1 MWQNLPTQL
10 RTVLGA
16 ALLLV
21 IGVAVASFALSFIAL
36 REVASNPVTG
46 WGKQAWIFPACVD
59 MALVAS
65 EVVLV
70 GASMVR
76 GTNRAVPFCLMVLFG
91 AATVWFNIE
100 RVPAEWRMV
109 TAIPPIAGIFMTLLV
124 AYLVKM
130 LARVTGTAWEHA
142 APPPAYHQLGAP
154 GSPIQGAMWRGE
166 DHPNAYQVRHPY
178 EWLTPPPGQSQQT
191 QMPSPTTST
200 NGHPGITAE
209 GGEAPEGVKRDRIRA
224 YLSRLSGRP
233 EALQIAT
240 GSSVVEGVAHEEGVS
255 VSLREA
261 SRELDTFRGAQPKA
275 NGTRR
280 KR

>member
-1 MWQNLPTQL
+1 VWSNLPTQL

-76 GTNRAVPFCLMVLFG
+76 GTNRAIPFCLMVLFG
-91 AATVWFNIE
+91 AATVWFNVE

-109 TAIPPIAGIFMTLLV
+109 TAIPPIAGIFMTLLI

-130 LARVTGTAWEHA
+130 LARVTGTAWEHD
-142 APPPAYHQLGAP
+142 APPPAYGMLGQP
-154 GSPIQGAMWRGE
+154 GSPLQGAVWRQDGY
-166 DHPNAYQVRHPY
+166 PPAMPPAWAPY
-178 EWLTPPPGQSQQT
+178 G
-191 QMPSPTTST
+191 QMPSPATST
-200 NGHPGITAE
+200 NGHPGNGHQVLGPDAADDPT
-209 GGEAPEGVKRDRIRA
+209 KRRLVDM
-224 YLSRLSGRP
+224 YLSGLSA
-233 EALQIAT
+233 EQLQLAT
-240 GSSVVEGVAHEEGVS
+240 GSSIVAALGDAGVTVS
-255 VSLREA
+255 IREA
-261 SRELDTFRGAQPKA
+261 NRQLDSFRSTQPAAK
-275 NGTRR
+275 RR
-280 KR
+280 R

>member
-1 MWQNLPTQL
+1 VWSALPTQL

-36 REVASNPVTG
+36 REVAANPVTG

-59 MALVAS
+59 LALVAS

-91 AATVWFNIE
+91 AATVWFNVE

-109 TAIPPIAGIFMTLLV
+109 TAIPPLAGIFMTLLV

-130 LARVTGTAWEHA
+130 LARVTGTAWEHH
-142 APPPAYHQLGAP
+142 APPPAYGMLGTP
-154 GSPIQGAMWRGE
+154 GSPLQGAVWR
-166 DHPNAYQVRHPY
+166 PY
-178 EWLTPPPGQSQQT
+178 THQNEAPPGWA
-191 QMPSPTTST
+191 PYGHLGSPTAST
-200 NGHPGITAE
+200 NGHNGHALA
-209 GGEAPEGVKRDRIRA
+209 GGETSDATKRALVDL
-224 YLSRLSGRP
+224 YLSRRSP
-233 EALQIAT
+233 EQLQVET
-240 GSSVVEGVAHEEGVS
+240 GSSIVDGVAREHGVT
-255 VSLREA
+255 VSNREA
-261 SRELDTFRGAQPKA
+261 LRQLDSFRSTQQPSKQ
-275 NGTRR
+275 RR
-280 KR
+280 R

>member
-1 MWQNLPTQL
+1 VWSNLPTQL

-76 GTNRAVPFCLMVLFG
+76 GTNRAIPFCLMVLFG
-91 AATVWFNIE
+91 AATVWFNVE

-109 TAIPPIAGIFMTLLV
+109 TAIPPIAGIFMTLLI

-130 LARVTGTAWEHA
+130 LARVTGTAWEHD
-142 APPPAYHQLGAP
+142 APPPAYGMLGAP
-154 GSPIQGAMWRGE
+154 GSPIAGAMWRQDGY
-166 DHPNAYQVRHPY
+166 PQHPY
-178 EWLTPPPGQSQQT
+178 QMPPPGWAPYG
-191 QMPSPTTST
+191 QMPSPATSN
-200 NGHPGITAE
+200 NGHPGTIDE
-209 GGEAPEGVKRDRIRA
+209 IPEGVKRDRIRA

-233 EALQIAT
+233 ESLAIAT
-240 GSSVVEGVAHEEGVS
+240 GSSVVEGVQHEEGVT
-255 VSLREA
+255 VSIREA
-261 SRELDTFRGAQPKA
+261 SRELDTFRDVQPRA
-275 NGTRR
+275 SRNGRR
-280 KR
+280 R